1 MDSRA
6 AHRIVW
12 CAEVVGQSEDPRGH
26 DDARGRTL
34 RPLARRDGTGI
45 RHPVRHTSHI
55 QAGVPARVLLLRGRD
70 RDGAVARCLE
80 GQSLHPDRA
89 ALDRRLSPRSIDLLL
104 RTRLMQVGID
114 SFAAAFDENSR
125 AVNPAERLRQLV
137 QQIEHADEVGLDAF
151 GIGEHHRREFLDSAP
166 AVILGAAAARTQRIR
181 LTSAVTVLSAQ
192 DPVRAFQH
200 FATLDLL
207 SRGRAEM
214 IVGRGSSIEAFP
226 LFGFSLDDY
235 DALFAEKLDLL
246 LNIRANEHVHWS
258 GQYRPALTGQGV
270 YPRPVQNPLPIWL
283 GVGGT
288 PQSFVRAG
296 QLGLPLMV
304 AIIGGEPRRFRPLID
319 RYRETGMQHGYSAAQ
334 LKVGVHM
341 LGYVADTTQE
351 AADTFFPGYAKAMT
365 DIGKERG
372 WPAMTRASFDAQRG
386 RDGALLIGS
395 PDEVVDKILRHAEA
409 LGGFSR
415 ISFQMNVASLP
426 QAKMMHAIDAIGAR
440 VLPSLRQ
447 AETDR

>member
-1 MDSRA
+1 
-6 AHRIVW
+6 
-12 CAEVVGQSEDPRGH
+12 
-26 DDARGRTL
+26 
-34 RPLARRDGTGI
+34 
-45 RHPVRHTSHI
+45 
-55 QAGVPARVLLLRGRD
+55 
-70 RDGAVARCLE
+70 
-80 GQSLHPDRA
+80 
-89 ALDRRLSPRSIDLLL
+89 
-104 RTRLMQVGID
+104 
-114 SFAAAFDENSR
+114 
-125 AVNPAERLRQLV
+125 VNPAERLRQLV

-151 GIGEHHRREFLDSAP
+151 GVGEHHRREFLDSAP

-181 LTSAVTVLSAQ
+181 LTSAVTVLSAE
-192 DPVRAFQH
+192 DPVRAFQN

-226 LFGFSLDDY
+226 LFGFRLEDY
-235 DALFAEKLDLL
+235 DELFAEKLDLL
-246 LNIRANEHVHWS
+246 LNIRANEHVQWS
-258 GQYRPALTGQGV
+258 GKHRPRLTGQGV

-296 QLGLPLMV
+296 ELGLPLMV

-319 RYRETGMQHGYSAAQ
+319 LYRETGRQHGYSAEQ

-341 LGYVADTTQE
+341 LGYVADTTHE

-365 DIGKERG
+365 DVGKERG

-395 PDEVVDKILRHAEA
+395 PDEVVDKILRHSEA
-409 LGGFSR
+409 LGGVSR

-426 QAKMMHAIDAIGAR
+426 QVKMMRAIDAIGAR
-440 VLPSLRQ
+440 VLPVLHQEARVI
-447 AETDR
+447 